1 MFKIQTLNKI
11 AAIGTDNFDKAKYT
25 VADAPENPEAIMVR
39 SASMHEME
47 FGSNLLAIARA
58 GAGVNNIPVE
68 KCVEQGICVFNTPGA
83 NANAVKELVIAG
95 LLLSSRKVPE
105 AMIWANGLKG
115 KGADVPK
122 LVEKGKGDFVGPEIL
137 GKTLGVIGLG
147 AIGVLVA
154 NAAISLGMNVIG
166 YDPFLSVKAAWG
178 LSPSVV
184 NAKSLDELYAQ
195 SDYLTLHLPY
205 NAETK
210 GTINAETIA
219 KMKDGARVLNFAR
232 GELVNDADI
241 LAALESGKV
250 STYVTD
256 FPNDTVIGAKG
267 VVAIPHLGA
276 SSPESEDN
284 CAYMAAIQ
292 LIDYIENGNIRN
304 SVNLPNAEMAKS
316 GDTRICVI
324 HKNVPAIITQIT
336 AAVSGSNINIEN
348 MLNQSK
354 KDYAYTMFDTNT
366 SVGSDI
372 VEKISAIN
380 GVIKVRCI

>member
-1 MFKIQTLNKI
+1 MYKIQTLNKI
-11 AAIGTDNFDKAKYT
+11 AAIGTDNFDTAKYS
-25 VADAPENPEAIMVR
+25 VSDAPENPEAIMVR
-39 SASMHEME
+39 SASMLEMD

-95 LLLSSRKVPE
+95 LLISSRKVPE

-122 LVEKGKGDFVGPEIL
+122 LVEKGKGQFVGPEIM
-137 GKTLGVIGLG
+137 GKTLGVVGLG

-154 NAAISLGMNVIG
+154 NAAIALGMKVIG

-178 LSPSVV
+178 LAPSVT
-184 NAKSLDELYAQ
+184 NAKSLNELYAA
-195 SDYLTLHLPY
+195 SDYITVHVPC

-210 GTINAETIA
+210 GSINAQTIA
-219 KMKDGARVLNFAR
+219 SMKDGVRILNFAR

-250 STYVTD
+250 ACYVTD
-256 FPNDTVIGAKG
+256 FPNDTVIGGKG

-276 SSPESEDN
+276 STPESEDN

-292 LIDYIENGNIRN
+292 LIDYIENGNIKN
-304 SVNLPNAEMAKS
+304 SVNLPDAEMAKS
-316 GDTRICVI
+316 GATRVCII
-324 HKNVPAIITQIT
+324 HKNVPAILTQVT
-336 AAVSGSNINIEN
+336 AVVSEMNINIEN
-348 MLNQSK
+348 MLNKSK
-354 KDYAYTMFDTNT
+354 KDYAYTMLDVNST
-366 SVGSDI
+366 VDAAA
-372 VEKISAIN
+372 VEKIKAVD
-380 GVIKVRCI
+380 GVISVRCI